1 MLEKLHFCY
10 ICIKLFQT
18 QLKID
23 QQTNFVK
30 LSIMQI
36 KILSF

>member
-1 MLEKLHFCY
+1 MLEKLHFFY
-10 ICIKLFQT
+10 ICIKLFGT
-18 QLKID
+18 QLKMA

-30 LSIMQI
+30 LRIMQI